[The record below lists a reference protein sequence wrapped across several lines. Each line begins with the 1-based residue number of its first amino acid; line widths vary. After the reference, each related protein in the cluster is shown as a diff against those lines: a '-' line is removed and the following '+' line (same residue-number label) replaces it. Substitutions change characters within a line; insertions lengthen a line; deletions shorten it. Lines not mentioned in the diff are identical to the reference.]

1 MKQENII
8 ERDAQMASIDEESRP
23 FFNLEAIF
31 KTVIFN
37 WPWFV
42 ISVLIALACGYV
54 YNRYLT
60 PTYQAGSKMLVK
72 VQDPLGLN
80 RGRFSG
86 LAGTMNTISE
96 MGNEMEI
103 IKSKGLAQ
111 DIITDLKLYVEYESE
126 GFFQNSLLY
135 KKNPITV
142 DIDAYHLSVL
152 PAPIKMQITRE
163 NNVYEVTGTYYVAT
177 QSGQSGPYAMRA
189 SFATLPN
196 RIVTRA
202 GYITFNSSLFGTL
215 RNGNVLNVTIY
226 PPRMLA
232 GSYASSL
239 TISGKDNTSML
250 YLIKKDKSAQRAIDY
265 LKQLVI
271 CYNRQSNEDKNLVA
285 LRTEEFINT
294 RIEKF
299 GQELGSTESAIE
311 SFKQRHH
318 VVELKSD
325 ATEAA
330 ANARSTEKQL
340 ADMEVQLM
348 YLNSMTDII
357 NDPANKYQLL
367 PTNYG
372 LSDPTSSGIISQYN
386 AKVLERNRLMR
397 TAGESNPSLIPI
409 TTELDNLLA
418 GLKSALAQARRHFEM
433 QRGVVQN
440 QLGNYYNK
448 IDQTPQQERIL
459 SEIGRQHELKNA
471 IYQTLLQKREENSI
485 SLAATADKARLLEE
499 PSYAGTLKTP
509 LIMISLIAILI
520 GLLIP
525 SLFFFIRE
533 VLRYK
538 IEAHE
543 DVEKITKLPIIADV
557 PIASDTAKTKA
568 DIVVHEN
575 QNNQMEEIFRS
586 MRTNLNFM
594 LGEGQKVILFTSTT
608 SGEGKTFNAAN
619 LAVSYA
625 LLDKKVIIV
634 GLDIRKPRLAE
645 LFEISDH
652 HHGITPL
659 LPLEDPTFEQIQK
672 QILPSGVHDNLDLLM
687 AGPIPPNPAELLA
700 RESLVRIIDKLREHY
715 DYIILDTAPVG
726 LVTDTLQVGRVAD
739 ATVYMCRADYTPKQS
754 LGMVNA
760 LAEQEKLPNISIVIN
775 GIDMSKKKYGYYY
788 GYGKYGKYSKYGSY
802 YSSYYGHNG
811 KYGKYGQYGRYGGY
825 GNYHAYGYGDYRKS
839 NYANQDDD
847 SIKV

>member
-1 MKQENII
+1 MKEENI
-8 ERDAQMASIDEESRP
+8 RDVQTTTVEEESAP

-31 KTVIFN
+31 KTLIFH

-42 ISVLIALACGYV
+42 LSALIALACGFV

-60 PTYQAGSKMLVK
+60 PTYQASSKMLVK
-72 VQDPLGLN
+72 IQDPMGLN
-80 RGRFSG
+80 RGRYNG
-86 LAGTMNTISE
+86 LTGTLSTISE
-96 MGNEMEI
+96 MGNEIEI
-103 IKSKGLAQ
+103 IQSKGLAQ
-111 DIITDLKLYVEYESE
+111 DIVTDLKLYVEYESE
-126 GFFQNSLLY
+126 ARFKNRLLY
-135 KKNPITV
+135 KENPIVV
-142 DIDAYHLSVL
+142 DIDSYHLTKL

-163 NNVYEVTGTYYVAT
+163 RNVYEVTGTYYVST
-177 QSGQSGPYAMRA
+177 QSGQAGPYAMKT

-202 GYITFNSSLFGTL
+202 GYITFNASPYGTIK
-215 RNGNVLNVTIY
+215 NGQTVNVTIY

-232 GSYASSL
+232 GRYASSL
-239 TISGKDNTSML
+239 SSTTKDNTSML
-250 YLIKKDKSAQRAIDY
+250 FLVKKDKSAQRAIDY
-265 LKQLVI
+265 LSQLVV
-271 CYNRQSNEDKNLVA
+271 CYNRQSNEDKNIVA

-318 VVELKSD
+318 VVELQTD

-340 ADMEVQLM
+340 AEMEVQLM
-348 YLNSMTDII
+348 YLNSMTDLI

-372 LSDPTSSGIISQYN
+372 LSDPTSSGIINQYN

-397 TAGESNPSLIPI
+397 TAGESNPSLIPL
-409 TTELDNLLA
+409 TAELDNLMA
-418 GLKSALAQARRHFEM
+418 GLKSALAQARRHFEL
-433 QRGVVQN
+433 QRGAVQN

-499 PSYAGTLKTP
+499 PSYAGVLKTP
-509 LIMISLIAILI
+509 FIVISLIALLI

-525 SLFFFIRE
+525 SIYFFFKEIM
-533 VLRYK
+533 RYK

-575 QNNQMEEIFRS
+575 QNNQMEEVFRS

-594 LGEGQKVILFTSTT
+594 LKEGQKVVLFTSTT

-625 LLDKKVIIV
+625 LLDKKVILV

-645 LFEISDH
+645 LFEINDH

-659 LPLEDPTFEQIQK
+659 LALEDPSYEQIQH
-672 QILPSGVHDNLDLLM
+672 QILPSGVHKNLDLLM
-687 AGPIPPNPAELLA
+687 SGPIPPNPAELLA
-700 RESLVRIIDKLREHY
+700 RESLVRIIGKLREHY

-754 LGMVNA
+754 LTMVNA
-760 LAEQEKLPNISIVIN
+760 LAEEEKLPNVCMVIN

-788 GYGKYGKYSKYGSY
+788 GYGKYGKYAKYGSY
-802 YSSYYGHNG
+802 YGRYGKYG
-811 KYGKYGQYGRYGGY
+811 KYGKYGQYGKYGGY
-825 GNYHAYGYGDYRKS
+825 GSYHSYGYGDYRKS
-839 NYANQDDD
+839 GYGNKNDD

>member
-1 MKQENII
+1 MRQDNIV
-8 ERDAQMASIDEESRP
+8 ERDAQTVSVDDASRP
-23 FFNLEAIF
+23 FFNPEAIF
-31 KTVIFN
+31 KTIIFH

-42 ISVLIALACGYV
+42 LSVLIALACGYV

-60 PTYQAGSKMLVK
+60 PTYQASSKMLVK

-80 RGRFSG
+80 RGRYAG

-111 DIITDLKLYVEYESE
+111 DIVTDLKLYVEYETE
-126 GFFQNSLLY
+126 ALFQNRLLY
-135 KKNPITV
+135 KQNPISV
-142 DIDAYHLSVL
+142 DIDTYHLSTL

-177 QSGQSGPYAMRA
+177 QTGSAGPYAMRA

-202 GYITFNSSLFGTL
+202 GYITFNASPYGTL
-215 RNGNVLNVTIY
+215 KNGQVLNVTIY
-226 PPRMLA
+226 PPKMLA
-232 GSYASSL
+232 ARYASALS
-239 TISGKDNTSML
+239 ISAKDNTSML
-250 YLIKKDKSAQRAIDY
+250 NLIKKDKSTQRAIDY

-311 SFKQRHH
+311 NFKQRHH

-325 ATEAA
+325 ASEAA
-330 ANARSTEKQL
+330 SNARATEKQL
-340 ADMEVQLM
+340 AEMEVQLM

-372 LSDPTSSGIISQYN
+372 LSDPTSSSIISQYN

-397 TAGESNPSLIPI
+397 TAGESNPSLIPL
-409 TTELDNLLA
+409 TTELDNLMA

-485 SLAATADKARLLEE
+485 SLAATADKARLLDE

-525 SLFFFIRE
+525 SVYFFFRE
-533 VLRYK
+533 ILRYK

-543 DVEKITKLPIIADV
+543 DVEQITKLPIIADV
-557 PIASDTAKTKA
+557 PIASETAKTKA
-568 DIVVHEN
+568 NVVVHEN
-575 QNNQMEEIFRS
+575 QNNQMEEVFRS

-594 LGEGQKVILFTSTT
+594 LKEGQKVILFTSTT

-645 LFEISDH
+645 LFEINDH

-659 LPLEDPTFEQIQK
+659 LPLDEPTYEQIQE
-672 QILPSGVHDNLDLLM
+672 QILPSGVHKNLDLLM

-700 RESLVRIIDKLREHY
+700 RESLNKIIDRLREHY

-726 LVTDTLQVGRVAD
+726 LVTDTLQVGRIAD

-754 LGMVNA
+754 LGIVNT
-760 LAEQEKLPNISIVIN
+760 LAEEEKLPNICLVIN

-788 GYGKYGKYSKYGSY
+788 GYGKYGKFAKYGSY
-802 YSSYYGHNG
+802 YSSYYSHYG
-811 KYGKYGQYGRYGGY
+811 KYGKYGQYGKYGTYGG
-825 GNYHAYGYGDYRKS
+825 YGYGDYRKS
-839 NYANQDDD
+839 SYGNENDD